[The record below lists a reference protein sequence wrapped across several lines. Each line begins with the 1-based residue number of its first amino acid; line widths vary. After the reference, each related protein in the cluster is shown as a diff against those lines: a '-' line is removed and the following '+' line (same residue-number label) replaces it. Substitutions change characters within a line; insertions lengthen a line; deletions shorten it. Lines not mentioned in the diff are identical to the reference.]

1 MDILMVNPVHPATPH
16 ISAARAWRFAQEL
29 SALGHR
35 VVLLTRPLQPDGATP
50 MPELATH
57 DWAGPFVLECA
68 GVTATSSTRVGGRL
82 RSKLRTAV
90 GLLRHGGSDGQW
102 HDEALRRILDLVATG
117 TFRPDVAWATFG
129 KGEALF
135 VARKAAQGIGC
146 PWVMDIK
153 DNWELY
159 VPTGLRR
166 LLAWRVRGWSKATAN
181 AQLTAACVSTWHGAT
196 AQIVYSG
203 VDHAFLAHPTTNA
216 VPGAFILNLVG
227 SVYSRQEVER
237 FFRGIGHWLAALGDR
252 ARDVEVH
259 YYGGDVEMVAG
270 VAAEVLP
277 GACVKTHGFASI
289 DQFGKACAS
298 ASANAYLAYSKG
310 FHHKLLELLSTGVPT
325 ITMPGETVESMS
337 LVESYGTPFHVVAD
351 EIELAKCLE
360 ELFQRHIANDCPL
373 PRVSG
378 LDRHS
383 WPNQARQ
390 LESILIAATHKD
402 SP

>member
-1 MDILMVNPVHPATPH
+1 MDILMVNPVHPTTPH

-203 VDHAFLAHPTTNA
+203 VDQAFLAHPAPGT
-216 VPGAFILNLVG
+216 VPGNFVLNLVG
-227 SVYSRQEVER
+227 SVYSRQVVER
-237 FFRGIGHWLAALGDR
+237 FFRGIRRWLAALGDR
-252 ARDVEVH
+252 AGAVELH
-259 YYGGDVEMVAG
+259 YYGGDVEMVAS
-270 VAAEVLP
+270 VAAEILP
-277 GACVKTHGFASI
+277 GVSVQTHGFASI
-289 DQFGKACAS
+289 DQFAKACAS
-298 ASANAYLAYSKG
+298 ASVNTYLAYSKT

-325 ITMPGETVESMS
+325 ITMPGEAEESME
-337 LVESYGTPFHVVAD
+337 LVAMYGTPFHVVAD
-351 EIELAKCLE
+351 ENGLAMCLE
-360 ELFQRHIANDCPL
+360 KLFQQHAANDFP
-373 PRVSG
+373 PPSTAG

-383 WPNQARQ
+383 WQNQARQ
-390 LESILIAATHKD
+390 LESILIAAVHKD
-402 SP
+402 LQ